1 MKRTAVHINDMRRIL
16 DHARIDR
23 QPVDIQCWKS
33 TGDIIH
39 YKGWL
44 VRRASWREG
53 THLIQNPANGEIRR
67 VRDVCIFEING
78 LKVYL

>member
-1 MKRTAVHINDMRRIL
+1 MKRVAVHINDMRRIL

-23 QPVDIQCWKS
+23 QTVDVKCWKS

-39 YKGWL
+39 YNGWL
-44 VRRASWREG
+44 VRRSSWREG
-53 THLIQNPANGEIRR
+53 THLLQNPVNGEIRL

-78 LKVYL
+78 LMVYL